1 MAALFRQQGLSRK
14 ILKFPQLPDDDRKLV
29 TICEWMNLPFKS
41 FEQLLKGGPTNDND
55 IPALQ
60 MELISYV
67 EDIKN
72 DLELDEK
79 RKIVKAIEK
88 ETKDI
93 FARCDKLVEDAKKE
107 IEKVH

>member
-1 MAALFRQQGLSRK
+1 
-14 ILKFPQLPDDDRKLV
+14 
-29 TICEWMNLPFKS
+29 
-41 FEQLLKGGPTNDND
+41 
-55 IPALQ
+55 